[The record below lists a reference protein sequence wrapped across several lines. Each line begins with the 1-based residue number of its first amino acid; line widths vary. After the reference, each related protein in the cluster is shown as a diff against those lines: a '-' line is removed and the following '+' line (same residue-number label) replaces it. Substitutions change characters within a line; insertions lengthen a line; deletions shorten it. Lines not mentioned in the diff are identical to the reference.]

1 MRAMVHR
8 AENGPRP
15 DSADST
21 PNVGKKKA
29 LTGGARVAEKEGGG
43 EWGASWA
50 GEGELGRRWDF
61 WAAGKEEKGRGRKE
75 RWAGPKQERGEER
88 KGFPF
93 LKRFQHIHL
102 NLNLENLNSTKPN
115 QLNKCNSA

>member
-1 MRAMVHR
+1 VRATAHG

-21 PNVGKKKA
+21 PNTGKKKA

-75 RWAGPKQERGEER
+75 RRAGWAE
-88 KGFPF
+88 
-93 LKRFQHIHL
+93 KRMG
-102 NLNLENLNSTKPN
+102 
-115 QLNKCNSA
+115 